1 MLASKQSVELIF
13 SDVCGLACESI
24 LEEISIM
31 SALLMI
37 IVNSLGSIC
46 LSTNMRFFRSLNN
59 SNLLLSACLI
69 RKILAMQIEWGEE
82 YQKLNSYF

>member
-69 RKILAMQIEWGEE
+69 RKFLPCKSNGE
-82 YQKLNSYF
+82 KNIKN